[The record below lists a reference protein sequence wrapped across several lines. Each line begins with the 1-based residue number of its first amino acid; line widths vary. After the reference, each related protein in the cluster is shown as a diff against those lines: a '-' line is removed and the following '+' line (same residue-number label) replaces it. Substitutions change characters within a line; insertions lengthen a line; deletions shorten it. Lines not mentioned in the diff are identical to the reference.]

1 MSLVPRFVLGALDL
15 TDYPFGVGFGS
26 DLGNP
31 ENVSDVLASLL
42 ADGEIE
48 SLSRRSNRTMTIP
61 ILIDGTDLADLA
73 AAEQLLIA
81 ECDKQRNT
89 LSIDPGDDNGATTIF
104 DTFAAQAVR
113 EYDDDTELA
122 GYRRWDLTIK
132 ALPFGR
138 STTGVVDAA
147 STPPSS
153 GGTLLYDCES
163 ITGWSRA
170 NPSAS
175 PLSGGVFSVDSVLFS
190 EGAGAVKANV
200 PSWPGGYEDHSVG
213 FEWHQV
219 TGLSLATSA
228 GGYMSVDIRTDY
240 ADTFAGAASGL
251 YDLKMQVAGSWVT
264 VPSFVA
270 ASRDELGFVTY
281 VWPVAASLTVT
292 GLTFGVVQ
300 YRAGTGNYSA
310 PHIWFDNVELLP
322 AATTD
327 HQIIKQITV
336 EGSARTS
343 ASLHVAAPSDAV
355 ALGQVLAITSPTL
368 ELPAGF
374 QPDGR
379 RWITQGGT
387 TSDASALHGSYL
399 TPNTTAYDAT
409 GTKPIFD
416 VPANMLTAGAYTIVA
431 LVKAESSTLLAG
443 VQAQLR
449 VGSTNVGPTS
459 AAEVSPTGLTT
470 GWQFITVGTV
480 YLPPLPMQSADD
492 TTKVRLLFKGAKL
505 ADIFMIP
512 AWQVGGRPVADF
524 SIVDCGSSTVAAG
537 GSSSN
542 LWIDSPSTDQ
552 PQGGWW
558 RGPTSDRANAQSA
571 WPDAKKPGIHAFN
584 PGSLTAFLVSTGA
597 AGPTLTLEYFPAW
610 FGMAAS

>member
-89 LSIDPGDDNGATTIF
+89 LSINPGDDIGATTIF

-122 GYRRWDLTIK
+122 GYRRWNLTIK

-138 STTGVVDAA
+138 STTKVIDDAG
-147 STPPSS
+147 TPPSS
-153 GGTLLYDCES
+153 SGTLLYNCES
-163 ITGWSRA
+163 TTGWSTD
-170 NPSAS
+170 PLFTS
-175 PLSGGVFSVDSVLFS
+175 PGPPTVDTVIFA
-190 EGAGAVKANV
+190 EGAGSLRTGAAYWYAYDN
-200 PSWPGGYEDHSVG
+200 GEQTGYSKDTV
-213 FEWHQV
+213 V
-219 TGLSLATSA
+219 GLSLDTDT
-228 GGYMSVDIRTDY
+228 GGYLSVAIRAQY
-240 ADTFAGAASGL
+240 EDTISWSSVPAGL
-251 YDLKMQVAGSWVT
+251 WHLWMQVDGGTWDEVSAFIAAG
-264 VPSFVA
+264 
-270 ASRDELGFVTY
+270 RDEQGFVRY
-281 VWPVAASLTVT
+281 VWPVDAGLTIT
-292 GLTFGVVQ
+292 GLRFQVLQHSHT
-300 YRAGTGNYSA
+300 YATA
-310 PHIWFDNVELLP
+310 PHTWYDDVELLP

-327 HQIIKQITV
+327 HQIVKQLTV
-336 EGSARTS
+336 QGSARTTG
-343 ASLHVAAPSDAV
+343 SLRVAAPSEAV
-355 ALGQVLAITSPTL
+355 ALGQVLAITMATA
-368 ELPAGF
+368 EIPAGF

-379 RWITQGGT
+379 RWVTQGT
-387 TSDASALHGSYL
+387 TTDATALHGSHF
-399 TPNTTAYDAT
+399 TPNASSYDAT
-409 GTKPIFD
+409 TGKPIFD
-416 VPANMLTAGAYTIVA
+416 IPVSMLTAGPYTVVA
-431 LVKAESSTLLAG
+431 MVKAESSSLTFG
-443 VQAQLR
+443 VQAQLLID
-449 VGSTNVGPTS
+449 STGVGPTS
-459 AAEVSPTGLTT
+459 ETEVTVTGLTT
-470 GWQFITVGTV
+470 GWQFVTLGTA
-480 YLPPLPMQSADD
+480 YLPPLPIQSADAA
-492 TTKVRLLFKGAKL
+492 TRVRLLFKGAKMS
-505 ADIFMIP
+505 DVFVIP

-524 SIVDCGSSTVAAG
+524 SIVDCGTGTVEPG
-537 GSSSN
+537 GPSSS
-542 LWIDSPSTDQ
+542 LWIDTPSISQ

-558 RGPTSDRANAQSA
+558 RGPTADRANAQSA
-571 WPDAKKPGIHAFN
+571 WPDAKKPGVHAFN